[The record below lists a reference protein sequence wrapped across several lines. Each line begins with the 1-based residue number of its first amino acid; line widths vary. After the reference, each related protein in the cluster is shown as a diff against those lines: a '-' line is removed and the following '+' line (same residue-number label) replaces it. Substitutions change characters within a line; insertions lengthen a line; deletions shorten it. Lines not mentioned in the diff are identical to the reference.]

1 MKLHNAL
8 WVPAVIGALSG
19 MATNAYAVGTTA
31 GTTIN
36 NTATLDF
43 KVGATDQP
51 QVESTPTIGGTP
63 GDPTSFVVDVK
74 VNFSVDRLATT
85 TYTVTNDGLET
96 TVMAYKITNL
106 SNAPLDFSLAAIDQ
120 MATAGTVAVTGGDP
134 ATNPVVDTID
144 NALTAVKYYESDDA
158 ILDTGADT
166 EITGTLV
173 TSQLTTTTLADGATN
188 ATDDIT
194 YIYVTATD
202 IGFEGTDADIL
213 GLETTVSGRNALIS
227 SVQTDITTETTAAD
241 SVGAVDIVH
250 ADIADSAK
258 NEETTTDALELT
270 FPILE
275 LVKTQAISEDPING
289 TTNPKFIPGAVVTY
303 TLTLT
308 NTGRGTATNAVIA
321 DTLVSSLRF
330 GDAINGTDL
339 FTLDFTDNSAGTTTP
354 TTLTPAVD
362 TDEGEVATDSSG
374 ASPIDTVTVDLG
386 TGLQMEA
393 DDIAV
398 VKFEVTIQ

>member
-134 ATNPVVDTID
+134 ATNPVADTID

-339 FTLDFTDNSAGTTTP
+339 FTLDFTDDSAGTTTP
-354 TTLTPAVD
+354 TTLTPAAD